1 MLYQYWLLEII
12 KPINKDKI
20 QNSNKSTGQHAG
32 NEESTDL
39 SKPDTNTELKTDKES
54 GCNLNFLR
62 ELGQMGKTI
71 VVKRPN
77 DKGSGW

>member
-12 KPINKDKI
+12 KAINKDKI
-20 QNSNKSTGQHAG
+20 QNSNKNTGHHAG